1 MNSRHSI
8 PERLNPEDES
18 GRTDLI
24 TGGAGFIGSHLADA
38 LIAKGRNVRILDNF
52 SSGKREN
59 LEHVLDRIELVEGD
73 LRDADAVRQAVEG
86 VDVIFHQAA
95 VASVPRSISDPTTT
109 FDANVTGTLNLL
121 LAARDAGARRVVFAS
136 SSSIYGDTPTLP
148 KVESMKPEPL
158 SPYAISKLTGEQ
170 LCRVFTNV
178 YGLETVALRYFNV
191 FGPRQDP
198 DSQYAAVIPRFLAAL
213 RGGVEPVIYGD
224 GEQSRDFTFIEN
236 VVDANL
242 RAASADGVSGGVF
255 NVASG
260 RAISVNAMLTQL
272 AELVGVDRRA
282 RFEPPRQGDV
292 RDSLADITAARSL
305 LGYEPNV
312 SFEAGLE
319 RLVAH
324 AAERAT
330 V

>member
-1 MNSRHSI
+1 MNSRHGI

-59 LEHVLDRIELVEGD
+59 IEYVLDRIELVEGD

-198 DSQYAAVIPRFLAAL
+198 NSQYAAVIPRFLAAL

-242 RAASADGVSGGVF
+242 RAASTDGVSGGVF

-260 RAISVNAMLTQL
+260 RAISVNAMLTKL
-272 AELVGVDRRA
+272 AELVGVECHA

-305 LGYEPNV
+305 LCYEPRV